1 MPLERQLDTAA
12 VDGAVMPT
20 SRRERGP
27 RLAYGDREVGDFL
40 ASRILQEG
48 RLLPLLTPT
57 GVSPIPD
64 VRGALIHSVEASS
77 TQDLAPPLKD
87 WLRTRYRG
95 GDVAVIV
102 DDYTRPCV
110 HQRLLLPPLLEWL
123 LAEGGARDRIVI
135 VLATA
140 THRDPRPEQFPHR
153 LGHTLWPAWR
163 DSHVPH

>member
-12 VDGAVMPT
+12 VDGAMMPT
-20 SRRERGP
+20 PRREPGP
-27 RLAYGDREVGDFL
+27 RLAYGDHEVGDFL

-48 RLLPLLTPT
+48 RLIPLLTPT

-64 VRGALIHSVEASS
+64 VRRALIHSVEASS

-123 LAEGGARDRIVI
+123 LAEGVARDRIVI
-135 VLATA
+135 VIATPA
-140 THRDPRPEQFPHR
+140 HRGPRPVE
-153 LGHTLWPAWR
+153 
-163 DSHVPH
+163 VPHVLADPASPARPSS